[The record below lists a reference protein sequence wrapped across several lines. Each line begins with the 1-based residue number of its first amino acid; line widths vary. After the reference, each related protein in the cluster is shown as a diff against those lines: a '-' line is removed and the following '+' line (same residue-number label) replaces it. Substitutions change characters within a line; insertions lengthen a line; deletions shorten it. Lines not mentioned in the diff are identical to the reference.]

1 MVLLDTSEHIFQE
14 RFGIKPQLVSQAP
27 GRVEILGNHTDYNG
41 GFVLTVAIDRAV
53 TIYGTKTTNNQVT
66 LYSIDKNQEIS
77 FFTDEIVKDPRAP
90 WADYVKGV
98 LVQLQRH
105 DISFGGF
112 QAVIGGNLPI
122 GEGLSSS
129 AALEAA
135 TALLIQAFYPFS
147 MSKMEL
153 AILCRK
159 AENEFVGMPCGLL
172 DQFSV
177 FFGENNSILFLDCD
191 TLAYK
196 VLPIIPPIPSIVLCQ
211 SGVKHQLVE
220 SEYKNRRKQC
230 EAAAK
235 TLSERLSRPIR
246 YLREVSVQELRNL
259 EDILP
264 ETLRKR
270 ARHVVCENQRVIH
283 GVSALQV
290 NDVVYLG
297 ELMRQSHESSRT
309 LFENSC
315 PELDILVDEAS
326 TIPGC
331 YGSKLTGGGF
341 GGSTVN
347 LVEEHLV
354 GNFVNTIQERYLKRT
369 NRECRTIVCNMAKG
383 ALVQP
388 VEFP

>member
-1 MVLLDTSEHIFQE
+1 
-14 RFGIKPQLVSQAP
+14 
-27 GRVEILGNHTDYNG
+27 
-41 GFVLTVAIDRAV
+41 
-53 TIYGTKTTNNQVT
+53 
-66 LYSIDKNQEIS
+66 
-77 FFTDEIVKDPRAP
+77 
-90 WADYVKGV
+90 
-98 LVQLQRH
+98 
-105 DISFGGF
+105 
-112 QAVIGGNLPI
+112 
-122 GEGLSSS
+122 
-129 AALEAA
+129 
-135 TALLIQAFYPFS
+135 
-147 MSKMEL
+147 
-153 AILCRK
+153 
-159 AENEFVGMPCGLL
+159 
-172 DQFSV
+172 
-177 FFGENNSILFLDCD
+177 
-191 TLAYK
+191 
-196 VLPIIPPIPSIVLCQ
+196 
-211 SGVKHQLVE
+211 
-220 SEYKNRRKQC
+220 
-230 EAAAK
+230 
-235 TLSERLSRPIR
+235 
-246 YLREVSVQELRNL
+246 
-259 EDILP
+259 

-290 NDVVYLG
+290 NVVVYLG

-315 PELDILVDEAS
+315 PELDILVDEAR